1 MSRGAVAKW
10 ESDKGI
16 SDADIISCH
25 PEKILT
31 NSEKL
36 VDFAV
41 LRFTPL
47 PDICNLINS
56 LKDVEDGTAFFLID
70 DGGRH
75 HLVYINREFVETS
88 EFPGPL
94 PTKRFRVG
102 DYQLTPGRV
111 CRPNCKERCMNP
123 KDATA

>member
-1 MSRGAVAKW
+1 MAKLCVSRAAVAKW

-16 SDADIISCH
+16 PGTDIISCH

-41 LRFTPL
+41 LCFTPL
-47 PDICNLINS
+47 PDICDIING
-56 LKDVEDGTAFFLID
+56 LKDVEDGTMFFLID

-88 EFPGPL
+88 EFPRPL
-94 PTKRFRVG
+94 PTKRFRAD
-102 DYQLTPGRV
+102 DYQLTP
-111 CRPNCKERCMNP
+111 
-123 KDATA
+123 AASSAS